1 MAWSYKEEVIVS
13 QENFCHLEKSICY
26 LINYVMKTE
35 LTDAESREEHNA
47 TKYRP
52 IGQTTADLWTFLC
65 PSVME
70 IMEMEKEK
78 NLKEKCIFT
87 IMKKVIFLARFVD

>member
-1 MAWSYKEEVIVS
+1 MAWPYKGEVIVS

-26 LINYVMKTE
+26 LINYVIKTE

-47 TKYRP
+47 TKYCP
-52 IGQTTADLWTFLC
+52 IGRMTAELWTFLC

-70 IMEMEKEK
+70 IMEKERK
-78 NLKEKCIFT
+78 FKRT
-87 IMKKVIFLARFVD
+87 MHFLRS